1 MRLRSLLELKKY
13 KKPDAG
19 DTLGI
24 KRADMPQVK
33 SSDYPALMKHL
44 EDNGAR
50 FTTEKDVPAKDLKP
64 VQSEFSDE
72 GITKQRAKKGPRKPV
87 IASSDNYIIDGHHR
101 WLVALNYDETVDVIR
116 VNMTVHELLKLVKEF
131 PQTYYKDIYNEGY
144 KLQLERDPEMYVL
157 HIIDTDTGKRTEVRG
172 KSGYESGNY
181 DPSDKLHQLL
191 DKIGKAANI
200 SELINGEPVGIN
212 PNHPDGKRA
221 KQDTTQAFNESF
233 SNPYDYEWVRK
244 MPASWAAQADT
255 ENGALQV
262 QFQMPKPRRWIINF
276 VLNGSYE
283 KTGTGDQ
290 FRILATTIA
299 AIRDWFGQQ
308 DLKKINSVE
317 FRANKDKDGSSRTKL
332 YARFAKQMANE
343 LGWEL
348 DVKTKKKE
356 DTFVIQ
362 KPKKVKEEFNEE
374 KDYMHGYCHEW
385 ALMDVKKNPE
395 RVLYARTGFHYDD
408 EYEEV
413 DHVFTVDPK
422 TGKAYDVR
430 GEFAN
435 ADALLADYDFGADEI
450 DVMQIDADDIRDW
463 ISAGELKPISI
474 DEDTPLAWIK
484 RKYGKAAHA
493 PQYAKAAELLHKILQ
508 RKHDET
514 DGKLRHSLGY
524 YAHMLSRQH
533 GKIDWRELEAEYLE
547 RYGNELFESALND
560 MILKIASALA
570 DDMTTAQQQSARA
583 YDANKKRER
592 VLAKLL
598 KKRSKRTIQAIYK
611 KLFGKEPV

>member
-1 MRLRSLLELKKY
+1 MRLKSLLELKKY
-13 KKPDAG
+13 KKPDAE
-19 DTLGI
+19 DTLGV

-64 VQSEFSDE
+64 VQSEFSDV

-144 KLQLERDPEMYVL
+144 KLQLERDPKMYVL
-157 HIIDTDTGKRTEVRG
+157 HIIDTETGKRTEVRG

-221 KQDTTQAFNESF
+221 KRDTTQAFNESF
-233 SNPYDYEWVRK
+233 NNPYEYEWVRK
-244 MPASWAAQADT
+244 MPASWAAQAST

-276 VLNGSYE
+276 VLNGSYD

-362 KPKKVKEEFNEE
+362 KPKKVKEEFNE
-374 KDYMHGYCHEW
+374 
-385 ALMDVKKNPE
+385 
-395 RVLYARTGFHYDD
+395 
-408 EYEEV
+408 
-413 DHVFTVDPK
+413 
-422 TGKAYDVR
+422 
-430 GEFAN
+430 
-435 ADALLADYDFGADEI
+435 
-450 DVMQIDADDIRDW
+450 
-463 ISAGELKPISI
+463 
-474 DEDTPLAWIK
+474 DTPLAWIK
-484 RKYGKAAHA
+484 RKYSKAAHA
-493 PQYAKAAELLHKILQ
+493 PQYTKAAELLHKILQ

-533 GKIDWRELEAEYLE
+533 LNIDWRELEAEYLE
-547 RYGNELFESALND
+547 RYGNELFEQDLETMFTPASDAYKGEWVRAQQLLDQWLSNGEIKKQDYDELTALIQIKQARAEEIDTREFIRNMAALKTVRDMQDVSESALND